1 MPIDKIYPPVEF
13 PVSRNTPR
21 ISPLMA
27 WDHSE
32 EWFVTKFEL
41 QKSQSTGERKVNISL
56 SLDDYSYIA
65 GHQIDGKYIF
75 QCIVALL
82 RCFQLTSL

>member
-1 MPIDKIYPPVEF
+1 MNGLTMPIEKIYPKVEF

-41 QKSQSTGERKVNISL
+41 QKSTSTGERKFKISL
-56 SLDDYSYIA
+56 NLDDYVYIA
-65 GHQIDGKYIF
+65 GHQIDGKKKIP
-75 QCIVALL
+75 
-82 RCFQLTSL
+82 